1 MFIFFLQNTESILA
15 TTGES
20 RINWRNG
27 REEAVLLDK
36 CGESGLWWGGGGGG
50 VGRLGWK
57 WRKRY
62 IPKHTLVFLLG
73 QGKARICIRF
83 E

>member
-36 CGESGLWWGGGGGG
+36 CGESRFWWGGGGR
-50 VGRLGWK
+50 GRRSTGLEVAEEIHTHAYIGFLIRA
-57 WRKRY
+57 RK
-62 IPKHTLVFLLG
+62 
-73 QGKARICIRF
+73 GKDLH
-83 E
+83 